1 VVVSSGASL
10 LLPETGLEIVRGTTR
25 TLRLEVTDADGVP
38 YDITGARVVMSVK
51 YDVLDPLPLI
61 QKWTDDPLQAAL
73 IQPKV
78 GVAEIYILPADT
90 QNLDS
95 NVDYLFDVW
104 LITLSGERF
113 VVVPPSL
120 FRVKDTVT
128 RIPL

>member
-1 VVVSSGASL
+1 
-10 LLPETGLEIVRGTTR
+10 
-25 TLRLEVTDADGVP
+25 LEVTDADGVA

-51 YDVLDPLPLI
+51 QDVVDPLPLI
-61 QKWTDDPLQAAL
+61 QKESGDPAQAAL
-73 IQPKV
+73 VQPKV
-78 GVAEIYILPADT
+78 GVAEIYLLPADT

-95 NVDYLFDVW
+95 TVDYLFDVW

-113 VVVPPSL
+113 VVIPPSL